1 MKGCQIVGVFWGAF
15 KSLFPNEHKDNVNDL
30 LKMYEDGFLKPHISE
45 VYDLADGAKAIRDL
59 ADRKAKGKVVVRVRS

>member
-1 MKGCQIVGVFWGAF
+1 MFH
-15 KSLFPNEHKDNVNDL
+15 NENRDNFNDL

-45 VYDLADGAKAIRDL
+45 VYDLVDGAKAIRDL